1 MCVSVCV
8 CVCLCVCVCTCVFG
22 IKQVEPNPWDAL
34 EQRYPVGTRLEGKV
48 RNLVDFGAFIELE
61 DGIDGLI
68 HISDMSWT
76 KRVKHPSEILKKGD
90 HVEAIVLHVDKIAR
104 RISLGLKQTQPDP
117 WKTTVPEKYRI
128 GMDLTGKVVRI
139 TDFGAFVE
147 LPDGIEGLLHV
158 SELSE
163 GRVNRPEDV
172 IKTGEELTLKIIKLD
187 TDDRKLGLSLRAF
200 QEATQE
206 QEGKE
211 EGE

>member
-1 MCVSVCV
+1 
-8 CVCLCVCVCTCVFG
+8 
-22 IKQVEPNPWDAL
+22 
-34 EQRYPVGTRLEGKV
+34 
-48 RNLVDFGAFIELE
+48 
-61 DGIDGLI
+61 
-68 HISDMSWT
+68 
-76 KRVKHPSEILKKGD
+76 
-90 HVEAIVLHVDKIAR
+90 
-104 RISLGLKQTQPDP
+104 
-117 WKTTVPEKYRI
+117 
-128 GMDLTGKVVRI
+128 MDLTGKVVRI

-211 EGE
+211 EVTQEQEGKEEGE